1 MLSSPPMV
9 GVALFLNVTED
20 LKERGRLEK
29 QRLRLES
36 VIGNP
41 VLHLYEETDRE
52 REKERLLE

>member
-1 MLSSPPMV
+1 MV